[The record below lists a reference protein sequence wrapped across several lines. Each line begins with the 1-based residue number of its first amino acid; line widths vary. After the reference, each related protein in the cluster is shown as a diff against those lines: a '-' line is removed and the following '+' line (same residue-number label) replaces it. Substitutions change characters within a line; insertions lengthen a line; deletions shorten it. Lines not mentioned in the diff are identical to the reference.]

1 MRTTTNF
8 EEFMSYVDWSELD
21 INEKRALLDAARS
34 TYDVNY
40 GVFETKLLDSL
51 DDRTALIYT
60 LGDIELLLNIPS
72 RAEFIRFLENEYMH
86 GEDADCY
93 ISWIE
98 EVEKDDDT
106 GEPVTSATITML
118 PPEEWKVIKW
128 IQIAVAGQRRIH
140 FGTIA
145 YSRNISDKYQMNP
158 KHENDA
164 MRPFR
169 DYEEEE
175 YPFDIIDDV
184 ILRAID
190 SVYKDAAHKSQL
202 QIFDANVRDNN
213 FFTKNRRNVTAHI
226 LITSTQPNVIDI
238 PLHVFFIA
246 LSDKDLFDS
255 LTMPIVV
262 SDQEYKYITEN
273 INTIKSL

>member
-1 MRTTTNF
+1 
-8 EEFMSYVDWSELD
+8 
-21 INEKRALLDAARS
+21 
-34 TYDVNY
+34 
-40 GVFETKLLDSL
+40 
-51 DDRTALIYT
+51 
-60 LGDIELLLNIPS
+60 
-72 RAEFIRFLENEYMH
+72 
-86 GEDADCY
+86 
-93 ISWIE
+93 
-98 EVEKDDDT
+98 
-106 GEPVTSATITML
+106 
-118 PPEEWKVIKW
+118 
-128 IQIAVAGQRRIH
+128 
-140 FGTIA
+140 
-145 YSRNISDKYQMNP
+145 MNP